1 MEFQFGTNWAG
12 YSRFVGDIFGSALAA
27 EGIFAFFL
35 ESGFLAVLVFGWDR
49 VSARMHFIAT
59 LMVALGAIF
68 SAVWIIIANSWQQTP
83 TGFRI
88 EDGRAVITD
97 FWAVVFNPSAM
108 IRLAH
113 VLLGAFILGSFF
125 VMSIAAYYLLR
136 NRHVEF
142 AKRSFTIAL
151 LFGALTS
158 VVMPLTGHIH
168 AKVVAKTQPAK
179 LAALEG
185 HFKTGKADLYL
196 FGWPDV
202 KEQKVKYGLAIPA
215 GLTFLV
221 HDDFTTPV
229 PGLEEFAP
237 EDQPPIVL
245 PFLTFHLMVGLG
257 VFFIGLTLLGLFFR
271 FCGTLFEKRWLLWIF
286 VIAVLGPYAANQ
298 AGWVSAEQG
307 RQPFVVYPANV
318 DVAVKVTEDGPKKG
332 FVKMDNEPFLRTRD
346 GLSSTK
352 VVTAGQVLT
361 SIVLFSLIYLML
373 FVIWV
378 YVLHSKIQH
387 GPEEEEALPPE
398 KTSPEGF
405 LTATS
410 RLVPGTGHHLVPPR
424 EDKKSDK

>member
-1 MEFQFGTNWAG
+1 
-12 YSRFVGDIFGSALAA
+12 
-27 EGIFAFFL
+27 
-35 ESGFLAVLVFGWDR
+35 
-49 VSARMHFIAT
+49 
-59 LMVALGAIF
+59 
-68 SAVWIIIANSWQQTP
+68 
-83 TGFRI
+83 
-88 EDGRAVITD
+88 
-97 FWAVVFNPSAM
+97 
-108 IRLAH
+108 
-113 VLLGAFILGSFF
+113 
-125 VMSIAAYYLLR
+125 
-136 NRHVEF
+136 
-142 AKRSFTIAL
+142 
-151 LFGALTS
+151 
-158 VVMPLTGHIH
+158 VMPLTGHIH

-202 KEQKVKYGLAIPA
+202 KEEKVKYGLAIPA

-221 HDDFTTPV
+221 HDDFTTSV

-237 EDQPPIVL
+237 EDRPPIVL

-332 FVKMDNEPFLRTRD
+332 FVKMNNEPFLRTRD

-424 EDKKSDK
+424 EKKNSDKKE